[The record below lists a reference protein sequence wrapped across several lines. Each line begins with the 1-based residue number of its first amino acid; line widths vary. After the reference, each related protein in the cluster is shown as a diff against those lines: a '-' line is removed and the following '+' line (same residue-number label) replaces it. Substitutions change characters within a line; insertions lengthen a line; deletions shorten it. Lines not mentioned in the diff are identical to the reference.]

1 MVRGVVGQIDDG
13 VFVRWRRHRTK
24 TPPEFIDY
32 AVVGQIDD
40 GVFVRWRRHRTKT
53 PPEFID
59 YAVHVTREKQ
69 NRRMLELT
77 ENDRLILVASCA
89 GLVTATILVTVCV
102 VTPHCWLYRCIWGRE
117 EEKEK
122 RKKLY
127 YGTDVIPLPACPVST
142 KPVPATGEGKGAEGG
157 VLMGAGGAG
166 GVGGSLVLLPFVRS
180 RAARDS
186 TYSSMSTA
194 SSRGEASVY
203 SDNSADVAGGV
214 EGQEEAPPMLGKV
227 TILLRFQAASPTV
240 SSSQGFPPGKLFVT
254 IREAQNLPPKP
265 HGVVC
270 DPYISCKVIKGRIK
284 KPRRGSYCSGHC
296 LGQYQTQTKRKTQ
309 SPLYNETFSLDL
321 ARGELKDSSLYLAL
335 FDMDKC
341 SNDTE
346 VGEVIVPLKEVD
358 KLVEDPSE
366 HMLELE
372 LKEPKQYKGEI
383 LFGLSYLPTAER
395 LTFTIMKASNL
406 TSPMNNLESFYPC
419 VRVLL
424 FHSGKLRKKKKTA
437 SQHATLCPVYN
448 ESLTFDVP
456 QAELDNVVFL
466 VVVSHRDPAQTVSSP
481 DSPTTPVAGAPQQHV
496 GKVVVGACGRG
507 SVLHH
512 WNAMK
517 QSPRKQVTQ
526 WHTLR

>member
-1 MVRGVVGQIDDG
+1 
-13 VFVRWRRHRTK
+13 
-24 TPPEFIDY
+24 
-32 AVVGQIDD
+32 
-40 GVFVRWRRHRTKT
+40 
-53 PPEFID
+53 
-59 YAVHVTREKQ
+59 
-69 NRRMLELT
+69 MLVLSDT
-77 ENDRLILVASCA
+77 ERLMLVASCV

-102 VTPHCWLYRCIWGRE
+102 VTPQCWLYHCIWGRA

-142 KPVPATGEGKGAEGG
+142 KPVPAVGEKGAEGG
-157 VLMGAGGAG
+157 VGSRAG
-166 GVGGSLVLLPFVRS
+166 SIVLLPFVRS

-203 SDNSADVAGGV
+203 SDNSGDVVTSVEGGV
-214 EGQEEAPPMLGKV
+214 GGGIEIAPNLGKV
-227 TILLRFQAASPTV
+227 TVLLRFQASVTSS
-240 SSSQGFPPGKLFVT
+240 SSSQASGFPAGKLSVT

-265 HGVVC
+265 YGVVC
-270 DPYISCKVIKGRIK
+270 DPYIVCKVIKGRIK
-284 KPRRGSYCSGHC
+284 KSRRGSAALRRPSCIGIGGSGHC

-321 ARGELKDSSLYLAL
+321 ARGELKDSSLHLAL
-335 FDMDKC
+335 YDMDKC

-346 VGEVIVPLKEVD
+346 VGEVIVPLKEID
-358 KLVEDPSE
+358 RLVEDPSD

-372 LKEPKQYKGEI
+372 LKEPKQYNGEI

-395 LTFTIMKASNL
+395 LTFSIMKASNL

-437 SQHATLCPVYN
+437 AQHATLCPVYN

-456 QAELDNVVFL
+456 QSELDNVLFL

>member
-1 MVRGVVGQIDDG
+1 MPNG
-13 VFVRWRRHRTK
+13 RRLICAVARLPGRTE
-24 TPPEFIDY
+24 T
-32 AVVGQIDD
+32 G
-40 GVFVRWRRHRTKT
+40 
-53 PPEFID
+53 
-59 YAVHVTREKQ
+59 
-69 NRRMLELT
+69 RMLELT
-77 ENDRLILVASCA
+77 DEDRLILVASCA

-142 KPVPATGEGKGAEGG
+142 KSVPASGEAKGAEGG
-157 VLMGAGGAG
+157 GLVGAG

-203 SDNSADVAGGV
+203 RQQRTGFRACNGCSQSDNSADVAGSV
-214 EGQEEAPPMLGKV
+214 EGQDDAPPMLGKV

-240 SSSQGFPPGKLFVT
+240 STTQGFPPGKLFVT

-284 KPRRGSYCSGHC
+284 KPRRGSTGLRRPSCIGLGSSGHC

>member
-1 MVRGVVGQIDDG
+1 
-13 VFVRWRRHRTK
+13 
-24 TPPEFIDY
+24 
-32 AVVGQIDD
+32 
-40 GVFVRWRRHRTKT
+40 
-53 PPEFID
+53 
-59 YAVHVTREKQ
+59 
-69 NRRMLELT
+69 MLELSD
-77 ENDRLILVASCA
+77 NDRLILVASCA

-142 KPVPATGEGKGAEGG
+142 KSVPATGDGKGADGG
-157 VLMGAGGAG
+157 GLVGPPVAWAAPSSCCLSCAAGQPGT
-166 GVGGSLVLLPFVRS
+166 PIT
-180 RAARDS
+180 AACLQP
-186 TYSSMSTA
+186 A
-194 SSRGEASVY
+194 SRGEASVY
-203 SDNSADVAGGV
+203 PFPACNGCSQSDNSGDVVGSA
-214 EGQEEAPPMLGKV
+214 EGLEEAPPMLGKV
-227 TILLRFQAASPTV
+227 TILLKFQPSSPTV
-240 SSSQGFPPGKLFVT
+240 SSSQGFPAGKLFIT

-270 DPYISCKVIKGRIK
+270 DPYITCKVIKGRIK
-284 KPRRGSYCSGHC
+284 KPRRGSAGLRRPSCISLGSSGHC

-335 FDMDKC
+335 YDMDKC

-346 VGEVIVPLKEVD
+346 VGEAIVPLKEVD
-358 KLVEDPSE
+358 KLVEDPTD

-437 SQHATLCPVYN
+437 AQHATLCPVYN

-456 QAELDNVVFL
+456 QTELDNVVFL
-466 VVVSHRDPAQTVSSP
+466 VVVSHRDPSQTVSSP
-481 DSPTTPVAGAPQQHV
+481 ESPTTPVAGAPQQHV
-496 GKVVVGACGRG
+496 GKVIVGACGRG

>member
-1 MVRGVVGQIDDG
+1 
-13 VFVRWRRHRTK
+13 
-24 TPPEFIDY
+24 
-32 AVVGQIDD
+32 
-40 GVFVRWRRHRTKT
+40 
-53 PPEFID
+53 
-59 YAVHVTREKQ
+59 
-69 NRRMLELT
+69 MLELT
-77 ENDRLILVASCA
+77 DQQRLMLVASCA

-117 EEKEK
+117 DEKEK

-142 KPVPATGEGKGAEGG
+142 KPVQATGEEKGAEGG
-157 VLMGAGGAG
+157 VVPGLVSAGGG
-166 GVGGSLVLLPFVRS
+166 GGSSIVLLPFVRS

-203 SDNSADVAGGV
+203 SDNSGDVVASVDGRD
-214 EGQEEAPPMLGKV
+214 EPPPMLGKV
-227 TILLRFQAASPTV
+227 TLLVRFQAASPPGT
-240 SSSQGFPPGKLFVT
+240 SSQGYPAGKLFVT

-265 HGVVC
+265 YGVVC

-284 KPRRGSYCSGHC
+284 KPRRGSAGLRRPSCIGIGGSGHC
-296 LGQYQTQTKRKTQ
+296 LCQYQTQTKRKTQ

-321 ARGELKDSSLYLAL
+321 ARGELKESSLYVAL

-346 VGEVIVPLKEVD
+346 VGEVIVSLKEVER
-358 KLVEDPSE
+358 LVEDPSD

-395 LTFTIMKASNL
+395 LTFSIMKASNL

-437 SQHATLCPVYN
+437 AQHSTLCPVYN

-466 VVVSHRDPAQTVSSP
+466 VVVSHRDPTQTVSSP

>member
-1 MVRGVVGQIDDG
+1 MI
-13 VFVRWRRHRTK
+13 
-24 TPPEFIDY
+24 
-32 AVVGQIDD
+32 
-40 GVFVRWRRHRTKT
+40 
-53 PPEFID
+53 
-59 YAVHVTREKQ
+59 
-69 NRRMLELT
+69 ELSDS
-77 ENDRLILVASCA
+77 DRLLLVASCA

-142 KPVPATGEGKGAEGG
+142 KSVPATGEGKGAEGG
-157 VLMGAGGAG
+157 GLVGATG
-166 GVGGSLVLLPFVRS
+166 GVGGSIVLLPFVRS

-203 SDNSADVAGGV
+203 SDNSGDVVGSV
-214 EGQEEAPPMLGKV
+214 EGLEEPPPMLGKV
-227 TILLRFQAASPTV
+227 TILLRFQAASTTG
-240 SSSQGFPPGKLFVT
+240 SSSQGFPAGKLFVT

-270 DPYISCKVIKGRIK
+270 DPYITCKVIKGRIK
-284 KPRRGSYCSGHC
+284 KPRRGSAGLRRPSCISLGSSGHC

-358 KLVEDPSE
+358 NLVEDPSE

-437 SQHATLCPVYN
+437 AQHATLCPVYN

-466 VVVSHRDPAQTVSSP
+466 VVVSHRDPSQTVSSP
-481 DSPTTPVAGAPQQHV
+481 ESPTTPVAGAPQQHV

>member
-1 MVRGVVGQIDDG
+1 
-13 VFVRWRRHRTK
+13 
-24 TPPEFIDY
+24 
-32 AVVGQIDD
+32 
-40 GVFVRWRRHRTKT
+40 
-53 PPEFID
+53 
-59 YAVHVTREKQ
+59 
-69 NRRMLELT
+69 MLELSD
-77 ENDRLILVASCA
+77 NDRLILVASCA

-127 YGTDVIPLPACPVST
+127 YGTDVIPPAGMSP
-142 KPVPATGEGKGAEGG
+142 
-157 VLMGAGGAG
+157 
-166 GVGGSLVLLPFVRS
+166 
-180 RAARDS
+180 RDS

-203 SDNSADVAGGV
+203 SDNSGDVVGSA
-214 EGQEEAPPMLGKV
+214 EGLEEAPPMLGKV
-227 TILLRFQAASPTV
+227 TILLKFQPSSPTV
-240 SSSQGFPPGKLFVT
+240 SSSQGFPAGKLFIT

-270 DPYISCKVIKGRIK
+270 DPYITCKVIKGRIK
-284 KPRRGSYCSGHC
+284 KPRRGSAGLRRPSCISLGSSGHC

-335 FDMDKC
+335 YDMDKW
-341 SNDTE
+341 
-346 VGEVIVPLKEVD
+346 GEAIVPLKEVD
-358 KLVEDPSE
+358 KLVEDPTD

-419 VRVLL
+419 
-424 FHSGKLRKKKKTA
+424 T
-437 SQHATLCPVYN
+437 
-448 ESLTFDVP
+448 
-456 QAELDNVVFL
+456 ELDNVVFL
-466 VVVSHRDPAQTVSSP
+466 VVVSHRDPSQTVSSP
-481 DSPTTPVAGAPQQHV
+481 ESPTTPVAGAPQQHV
-496 GKVVVGACGRG
+496 GKVIVGACGRG

>member
-1 MVRGVVGQIDDG
+1 
-13 VFVRWRRHRTK
+13 
-24 TPPEFIDY
+24 
-32 AVVGQIDD
+32 
-40 GVFVRWRRHRTKT
+40 
-53 PPEFID
+53 
-59 YAVHVTREKQ
+59 
-69 NRRMLELT
+69 MLELT
-77 ENDRLILVASCA
+77 DSDRLILVASCA

-142 KPVPATGEGKGAEGG
+142 KSVPATGEGKGAEGG
-157 VLMGAGGAG
+157 GLVGATG
-166 GVGGSLVLLPFVRS
+166 GVGGSIVLLPFVRS

-203 SDNSADVAGGV
+203 SDNSGDVVGSV
-214 EGQEEAPPMLGKV
+214 EGLEEAPPMLGKV
-227 TILLRFQAASPTV
+227 TILLRFQASSPTV
-240 SSSQGFPPGKLFVT
+240 SSSQGFPAGKLFVT
-254 IREAQNLPPKP
+254 IREAQNLPQKP
-265 HGVVC
+265 QGVVC
-270 DPYISCKVIKGRIK
+270 DPYITCKVIKGRIK
-284 KPRRGSYCSGHC
+284 KPRRGSAGLRRPSCISLGSTGHC

-321 ARGELKDSSLYLAL
+321 AGGELKDSSLYLAL
-335 FDMDKC
+335 YDMDKC

-437 SQHATLCPVYN
+437 AQHATLCPVYN

-456 QAELDNVVFL
+456 QTELDNVVFL

-481 DSPTTPVAGAPQQHV
+481 ESPTTPVAGAPQQHV